1 MTVSYKQF
9 QAEDGF
15 KSLGFLV
22 DENGNFS
29 IANLNTTSAYKIN
42 GVQVLTQTGLGSTV
56 VSSNLTSLGTLSG
69 LTVNSNSNVGITTS
83 SSISLTASSNLALSG
98 ASISITST
106 GQVTLNS
113 GTTGTIDNVDIGTTT
128 PGNGTFS
135 NLTATDTLFV
145 GSQNIKALSAAFA
158 VALS

>member
-9 QAEDGF
+9 QTEDGF
-15 KSLGFLV
+15 KSVGFLV

-42 GVQVLTQTGLGSTV
+42 GYQVLSQTALGSSV
-56 VSSNLTSLGTLSG
+56 VSSSLTSLGTLTG
-69 LTVNSNSNVGITTS
+69 LNTNATSDINLLSDTAINLTAPDVNISSTTLTATTS
-83 SSISLTASSNLALSG
+83 GAIILT
-98 ASISITST
+98 
-106 GQVTLNS
+106 S
-113 GTTGTIDNVDIGTTT
+113 GTTGNIDNVDIGSTT
-128 PGNGTFS
+128 PGNGTF
-135 NLTATDTLFV
+135 NTITANTDLYV